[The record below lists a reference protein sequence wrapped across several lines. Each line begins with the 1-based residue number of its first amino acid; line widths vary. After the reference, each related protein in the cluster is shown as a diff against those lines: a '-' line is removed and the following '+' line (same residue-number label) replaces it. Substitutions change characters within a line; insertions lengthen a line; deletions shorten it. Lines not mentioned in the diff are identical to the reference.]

1 MKASI
6 GINEPL
12 LGLSNSKF
20 QKPQKAVCQSVL
32 WFVPYARPQFQS
44 YGVET
49 LHAASTHEDAGFRP
63 FEAGLRGL
71 RGCQLICAIWGVK
84 KS

>member
-1 MKASI
+1 M
-6 GINEPL
+6 GNEVYL
-12 LGLSNSKF
+12 ILYFKNHKSRL
-20 QKPQKAVCQSVL
+20 SVL
-32 WFVPYARPQFQS
+32 WFVTYARPQFQS

-49 LHAASTHEDAGFRP
+49 FHAASTHEGAGFRP

-71 RGCQLICAIWGVK
+71 RGRQLICAICGVK